1 MRGIAILGILLM
13 ASITDIRKQEVPVV
27 YQVLL
32 LCLIPFSFR
41 LENLWGIAVAIPFFI
56 AAVATDRIGGGDFK
70 VIAVLGILLG
80 FYETLLTV
88 IAGCLIF
95 IFSSLVIGRIKGK
108 GNNLFPFIPSLT
120 LGYVGTLVLEA
131 II

>member
-1 MRGIAILGILLM
+1 MKGIAILGILLM
-13 ASITDIRKQEVPVV
+13 ASYTDIRKQEVPVI

-32 LCLIPFSFR
+32 LCLVPFGFR
-41 LENLWGIAVAIPFFI
+41 LENLWGIAIAIPFFI

-70 VIAVLGILLG
+70 VIAILGILLG
-80 FYETLLTV
+80 FYETLVTV
-88 IAGCLIF
+88 IAACFIF
-95 IFSSLVIGRIKGK
+95 IFVSLAVERIKGE
-108 GNNLFPFIPSLT
+108 GNQLFPFIPSLT

>member
-1 MRGIAILGILLM
+1 MKGIAILGILFM

-32 LCLIPFSFR
+32 LCLVPFNFR
-41 LENLWGIAVAIPFFI
+41 LENLWGLAIAIPFFI
-56 AAVATDRIGGGDFK
+56 AAIATDRIGGGDFK
-70 VIAVLGILLG
+70 VVAILGILLG
-80 FYETLLTV
+80 FYKTLLKVT
-88 IAGCLIF
+88 AGCLIF

-108 GNNLFPFIPSLT
+108 GNELFPFIPSLT

>member
-1 MRGIAILGILLM
+1 MKEIALLAILLC
-13 ASITDIRKQEVPVV
+13 ASITDIRKQEVPVI

-32 LCLIPFSFR
+32 LCLIPFGFNI
-41 LENLWGIAVAIPFFI
+41 ENLWGVLLAVPFFI
-56 AAVATDRIGGGDFK
+56 AAIATDRIGGGDCK
-70 VIAVLGILLG
+70 VIALLGILIG
-80 FYETLLTV
+80 FYKTLLTV

-95 IFSSLVIGRIKGK
+95 IFSSLVIERIKGK
-108 GNNLFPFIPSLT
+108 GEMLFPFIPSLT

>member
-1 MRGIAILGILLM
+1 MRGIAILGILIM

-70 VIAVLGILLG
+70 VIAILGILLG

>member
-1 MRGIAILGILLM
+1 MKGIAILGILLM
-13 ASITDIRKQEVPVV
+13 ASYTDIRKQEVPVI

-32 LCLIPFSFR
+32 LCLVPFGFR
-41 LENLWGIAVAIPFFI
+41 LENLWGIAIAIPFFI

-70 VIAVLGILLG
+70 VIAILGILLG
-80 FYETLLTV
+80 FYEALCTV

-108 GNNLFPFIPSLT
+108 GNTLFPFIPSLT

>member
-1 MRGIAILGILLM
+1 MKGIVILGILLM
-13 ASITDIRKQEVPVV
+13 AAITDIRKQEVPVI

-32 LCLIPFSFR
+32 LCLVPFSFR
-41 LENLWGIAVAIPFFI
+41 LENLWGIAIAIPFFI

-70 VIAVLGILLG
+70 VIAILGILLG
-80 FYETLLTV
+80 FYKTLFTV

-95 IFSSLVIGRIKGK
+95 IFSSLAVGRIKGK
-108 GNNLFPFIPSLT
+108 GNTLFPFIPSLT

>member
-1 MRGIAILGILLM
+1 MKGIAILGILIM
-13 ASITDIRKQEVPVV
+13 ASYTDIRKQEVPAI

-32 LCLIPFSFR
+32 LCLVPFNFR
-41 LENLWGIAVAIPFFI
+41 LENLWGLAIAIPFFI
-56 AAVATDRIGGGDFK
+56 AAIATDRIGGGDFK
-70 VIAVLGILLG
+70 VVAILGILLG
-80 FYETLLTV
+80 FYEALCTV

-108 GNNLFPFIPSLT
+108 GNTLFPFIPSLT
-120 LGYVGTLVLEA
+120 LGYIGTLVLEA

>member
-1 MRGIAILGILLM
+1 MRGIAILGILIM

-70 VIAVLGILLG
+70 VIAILGILLG

-108 GNNLFPFIPSLT
+108 GKNLFPFIPSLT

>member
-1 MRGIAILGILLM
+1 MKGIAILGILLM
-13 ASITDIRKQEVPVV
+13 ASYTDIRKQEVPVI

-32 LCLIPFSFR
+32 FCLVPFGFR
-41 LENLWGIAVAIPFFI
+41 LENLWGIAIAIPFFI

-70 VIAVLGILLG
+70 VIAILGILLG
-80 FYETLLTV
+80 FYETLFTV
-88 IAGCLIF
+88 IAGCFIF
-95 IFSSLVIGRIKGK
+95 IFSSLVIARIKGK
-108 GNNLFPFIPSLT
+108 GNTLFPFIPSLT